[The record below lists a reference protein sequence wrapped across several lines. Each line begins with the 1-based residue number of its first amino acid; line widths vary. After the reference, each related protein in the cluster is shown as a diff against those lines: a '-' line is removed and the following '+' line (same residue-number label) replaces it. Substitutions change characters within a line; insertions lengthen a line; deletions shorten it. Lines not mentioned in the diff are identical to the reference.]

1 MSYTYRKDPLT
12 FFGETK
18 PESEYSVLTVAN
30 YDKYQYINPILN
42 FNHKVPFW
50 QPNYTIGLTKPFFS
64 TMYLEQNIDYPK
76 LSLSVKSYNDFAL
89 PKKFILSANY
99 NFSTNSR
106 DMLIDNGHYQNLDLG
121 IRKLL
126 LDNIIK
132 LNFEI
137 RDIFNWMKEKYS
149 MKTNNVNFD
158 QNKKRESRFVF
169 LTVSYQLNNYKK
181 SI

>member
-1 MSYTYRKDPLT
+1 
-12 FFGETK
+12 
-18 PESEYSVLTVAN
+18 
-30 YDKYQYINPILN
+30 
-42 FNHKVPFW
+42 
-50 QPNYTIGLTKPFFS
+50 
-64 TMYLEQNIDYPK
+64 
-76 LSLSVKSYNDFAL
+76 
-89 PKKFILSANY
+89 
-99 NFSTNSR
+99 
-106 DMLIDNGHYQNLDLG
+106 MLIDNGHYQNLDLG

-126 LDNIIK
+126 FDNIIK

-158 QNKKRESRFVF
+158 QNIKRKSRFVF